1 MKYVRT
7 LATVVVVA
15 ALYMLTA
22 HLFAGV
28 GGLSMAVASTAI
40 SDMDEIQKII
50 YSGTVV
56 DQVVT
61 DSELMDQF
69 LENTAVETDETTG
82 GYYIKRAHI
91 IGLPGGSGA
100 RAEGDYIPEADAAKF
115 INSIIY
121 LRKYH
126 ATVGPVTGDVMR
138 RIKNDLGAFEDYM
151 AKAMPWAVE
160 RLTNTLDIDYLG
172 YGASIR
178 SRAVGTPSL
187 VSTSLYDLEIDSAMG
202 IAGMEDAW
210 IQHLVN
216 ERLVF
221 SSTAAGTAMRA
232 GAALGRSALVVAIIQ
247 PTDAAPGGKLRLT
260 MDSTLAAAITDNDYI
275 FPGDT
280 AGASSQ
286 NSGVDRALQGLMAAV
301 DDGNV
306 LSTYLG
312 VDRSDAANA
321 SFRGLVVD
329 GAASP
334 FDGTLTEDL
343 LSYTDAQARRINAA
357 KVDLIVSSI
366 DGVRAYRK
374 SLRSDR
380 MFIDPQR
387 YKGGDIPAEILLG
400 DRTVPLKEARKLPP
414 QLTFGLSRA
423 AFTRHHLGQF
433 VWDDITGSIWNR
445 VVDATGRKDEFF
457 GTGVMYEQLSCKN
470 PMKNWRIKG
479 LVRA

>member
-1 MKYVRT
+1 MKYIRLLGIALLVG
-7 LATVVVVA
+7 V
-15 ALYMLTA
+15 LYMLSTYVVLGA
-22 HLFAGV
+22 
-28 GGLSMAVASTAI
+28 GGLSVAMATTTI
-40 SDMDEIQKII
+40 PDIDELQKII

-69 LENTAVETDETTG
+69 LESTEVENDQTTG

-100 RAEGDYIPEADAAKF
+100 RTEGDYIPEADSAKF

-138 RIKNDLGAFEDYM
+138 RIKNDIGAFQDYM
-151 AKAMPWAVE
+151 ENAMPWALE

-178 SRAVGTPSL
+178 SRAVGTPAA
-187 VSTSLYDLEIDSAMG
+187 VTATLYDLEIDSAMG
-202 IAGMEDAW
+202 LASHDDAW

-221 SSTAAGTAMRA
+221 SSTPAGSVFRA
-232 GAALGRSALVVAIIQ
+232 GAALGRSARVEAIIQ
-247 PTDAAPGGKLRLT
+247 PTTAAPGGKLRLY
-260 MDSTLAAAITDNDYI
+260 MDSTLASVIADNDYI
-275 FPGDT
+275 FPGD
-280 AGASSQ
+280 ASGTSAQ
-286 NSGVDRALQGLMAAV
+286 ASGVDRALQGLMAAV
-301 DDGNV
+301 DDSSV
-306 LSTYLG
+306 LTSYLG
-312 VDRSDAANA
+312 VDRSDPVNS
-321 SFRGLVVD
+321 SFCGLVVD
-329 GAASP
+329 GNASP
-334 FDGTLTEDL
+334 FDGTLSEDL
-343 LSYTDAQARRINAA
+343 LDFVDAQARRINAA
-357 KVDLIVSSI
+357 RVDLIVTSI
-366 DGVRAYRK
+366 DGARAYWK
-374 SLRSDR
+374 SLRGDR
-380 MFIDPQR
+380 VFNDPQSFT
-387 YKGGDIPAEILLG
+387 GGKVPLKIRLG
-400 DRTVPLKEARKLPP
+400 DRVLELKEARKLPP
-414 QLTFGLSRA
+414 QVTFGLSKGV
-423 AFTRHHLGQF
+423 FTRHHLGQF